1 EINFLD
7 DFEHGLRLEGR
18 TIETLLD
25 RSQKLRVEGF
35 LLQTQEFVT
44 TGIADAHSL
53 PPCQWLSSASIT
65 GVPFGKMVG
74 ANDEGFKAVLIC
86 SMRWW
91 RAPGWR
97 LTRPGIRAIRWRRRG
112 REKFRGRKKEE
123 RHNESSAS
131 QIGKRRDHAPRIR

>member
-1 EINFLD
+1 SSFRAFSNRFPSRFVSANTDECDLARQQSGCLSLSKKSEINFLD

-74 ANDEGFKAVLIC
+74 AACNSPEQSRCDPK
-86 SMRWW
+86 
-91 RAPGWR
+91 P
-97 LTRPGIRAIRWRRRG
+97 
-112 REKFRGRKKEE
+112 
-123 RHNESSAS
+123 
-131 QIGKRRDHAPRIR
+131 